1 LDRQDAHRR
10 KVDDRQRAYQALLR
24 RWGWTRRA
32 LLRRI
37 YRVIELFGGTR
48 DTPKY
53 HVVMLN
59 YAIRQRALMEG
70 ERLVQ
75 EGRLDAAEEVFG
87 LTFDDLAA
95 AARDPALDLRA
106 LRLERTRFGRQLAAQ
121 VTAFPQVIDS
131 RGRILRPPLREGRP
145 GELAGMAVSP
155 GTATGPVKVLRHPH
169 EKPVEPGDVLVAYT
183 TDPGWTPLFV
193 NAAAIVLEVGGML
206 QHGVVIAREYGKP
219 CVVGID
225 RVTTVLHDGQRV
237 EVDGTAGV
245 VRLCP

>member
-1 LDRQDAHRR
+1 
-10 KVDDRQRAYQALLR
+10 
-24 RWGWTRRA
+24 
-32 LLRRI
+32 
-37 YRVIELFGGTR
+37 
-48 DTPKY
+48 
-53 HVVMLN
+53 
-59 YAIRQRALMEG
+59 
-70 ERLVQ
+70 
-75 EGRLDAAEEVFG
+75 
-87 LTFDDLAA
+87 
-95 AARDPALDLRA
+95 
-106 LRLERTRFGRQLAAQ
+106 
-121 VTAFPQVIDS
+121 
-131 RGRILRPPLREGRP
+131 LRPPLREGRP

-193 NAAAIVLEVGGML
+193 NAVAIVLEVGGML

-225 RVTTVLHDGQRV
+225 RVTTALHDGQRV